1 MFFRCAME
9 KGSHVAAFFVRRAL
23 YFPAWTTKKSA
34 RAGEAPRG
42 RENPFEGSIRR
53 NGFGPGFTHERIG
66 VFSPHPWRG
75 LRHHVRGNSSHAPIG
90 LSWCSGSASSDLLV
104 RKIGILPSK
113 LFQAFF
119 RIPLFFNTL
128 RVGTLHT
135 SVRCVNA
142 LWGKLLGMAVTKC
155 IVLQVVES
163 PASKKPAF

>member
-1 MFFRCAME
+1 LFFRCAME

-113 LFQAFF
+113 LFRLSSASPYFSMLYGWGHF
-119 RIPLFFNTL
+119 TPAL
-128 RVGTLHT
+128 
-135 SVRCVNA
+135 RCVNA